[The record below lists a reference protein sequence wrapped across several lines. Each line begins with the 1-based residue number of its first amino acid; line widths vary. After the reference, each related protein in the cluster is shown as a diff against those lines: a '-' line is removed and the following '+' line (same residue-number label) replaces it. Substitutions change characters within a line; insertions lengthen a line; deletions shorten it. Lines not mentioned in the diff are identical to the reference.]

1 MKLRLAV
8 VALLLASKSLQ
19 AGPVF
24 DAFLRADKVY
34 TWHYGFPRDR
44 FGLRKACGLKWI
56 TPGSTVAGSV
66 FEVKQTNEH
75 PLAARIEVTKI
86 IDHNT
91 LFDAKHGLLIH
102 GASTEGL
109 KEGQEYPLPT
119 RGRLVGYCRGLVVH
133 NHERK
138 TYRVPEIILEIV
150 YSSDPV

>member
-1 MKLRLAV
+1 MKHRLAV
-8 VALLLASKSLQ
+8 VALLVASKSLQ

-24 DAFLRADKVY
+24 NAFLKADKVY
-34 TWHYGFPRDR
+34 TWHYGVPRDK
-44 FGLRKACGLKWI
+44 FGFRRPCGPKWI
-56 TPGSTVAGSV
+56 CPSAAIQGSS

-133 NHERK
+133 THERK
-138 TYRVPEIILEIV
+138 TYRIPEIILEIV
-150 YSSDPV
+150 YPSDPV